1 MKILS
6 VDDAFETI
14 TGYSKDDIR
23 KKQFFQVDLIPEEER
38 TEYLCKVNAELA
50 KCPVVYLEHKIRRKD
65 GTDNFVFC
73 YGRVYYDS
81 AARSQR
87 FEITIADIRQTY
99 SMKRLLDAEQNRAKI
114 RRHYWERTY
123 RKDSLTGLLNH
134 AAFRSDLELKLLQG
148 KCRIVM
154 LMMDMDHF
162 KEYND
167 TYGHHNGDKYLILMA
182 QTLEAALRKEGRACR
197 MGGDEFAA
205 ALLFQPD
212 VSEEKIQERVRMIF
226 DKINLTLKAVEG
238 GSGLSMGVAHAYQA
252 CALTG

>member
-87 FEITIADIRQTY
+87 FEITIAAVSYTHLLRQKLRARQER
-99 SMKRLLDAEQNRAKI
+99 SLRVRLRQWMEKKWTRNR
-114 RRHYWERTY
+114 
-123 RKDSLTGLLNH
+123 
-134 AAFRSDLELKLLQG
+134 
-148 KCRIVM
+148 
-154 LMMDMDHF
+154 
-162 KEYND
+162 
-167 TYGHHNGDKYLILMA
+167 
-182 QTLEAALRKEGRACR
+182 LRKHQR
-197 MGGDEFAA
+197 
-205 ALLFQPD
+205 
-212 VSEEKIQERVRMIF
+212 RVRR
-226 DKINLTLKAVEG
+226 LR
-238 GSGLSMGVAHAYQA
+238 SP
-252 CALTG
+252 